1 MNIPNQKLILSQET
15 LRILIEDSS
24 EQSLNTTLPICPTG
38 FDAGKGIR

>member
-1 MNIPNQKLILSQET
+1 MNSPKQRLILSQET

-24 EQSLNTTLPICPTG
+24 EPSLNTTLPVCPTG